1 MKKLLKEKTLS
12 RAARKKL
19 DQLKLTA
26 LQYTTAE
33 KLLLTPADFMPDRQ
47 FRHPSKMAPIM
58 AQDIRVAPGQ
68 TLDSHQEPTL
78 FLQMNYSRY
87 KLSCLSKRLLRQ
99 GTWQQEDILE
109 LLQWN
114 RQQLE
119 LRSRIVTANMGLVL
133 AMAKHVTY
141 SGVEFS
147 ELISEGSMALLR
159 ATEKFDCSRG
169 WKFSTYACRAIFKG
183 FSRAAK
189 QNYRYRN
196 HFPTQWD
203 PALET
208 QEVQAG
214 RREENQAERVDE
226 LLAILRDND
235 AELSGTELSVVKMR
249 FSLGDGDSPLTLK
262 EVGRRLGLTKERIR
276 QIQNKALEKIR
287 EVAENRIV
295 MG

>member
-119 LRSRIVTANMGLVL
+119 LRSRIVTANMG
-133 AMAKHVTY
+133 
-141 SGVEFS
+141 
-147 ELISEGSMALLR
+147 
-159 ATEKFDCSRG
+159 
-169 WKFSTYACRAIFKG
+169 
-183 FSRAAK
+183 
-189 QNYRYRN
+189 
-196 HFPTQWD
+196 
-203 PALET
+203 
-208 QEVQAG
+208 
-214 RREENQAERVDE
+214 
-226 LLAILRDND
+226 
-235 AELSGTELSVVKMR
+235 
-249 FSLGDGDSPLTLK
+249 
-262 EVGRRLGLTKERIR
+262 
-276 QIQNKALEKIR
+276 
-287 EVAENRIV
+287 
-295 MG
+295 